1 MPPPLDA
8 RWTFSF
14 QTPWMPPRLSGTAF
28 RKQEI
33 GRPRPAP
40 PFDSTG
46 VEGMN
51 QSLEM

>member
-1 MPPPLDA
+1 MPPPLEA
-8 RWTFSF
+8 RATFSF
-14 QTPWMPPRLSGTAF
+14 QTLWMPSSESPTAF

-46 VEGMN
+46 VAGMN
-51 QSLEM
+51 QRLEM

>member
-1 MPPPLDA
+1 MPPPLEA
-8 RWTFSF
+8 SATFSF
-14 QTPWMPPRLSGTAF
+14 QTLWMPSRLSGTAF

-40 PFDSTG
+40 PLESTG
-46 VEGMN
+46 VAGMN